1 MTPTQATSTVM
12 EDSAGFTDVSTP
24 ISRRLDALPVGRF
37 HYKMMA
43 IIGAGVFLDG
53 FELALASGVLGQLVH
68 LGWSTLKYN
77 GYFVTSTFIG
87 FMIGCWAAGSI
98 GDRLGRRVSYQ
109 LNLAIFGGASLLA
122 AIAPNMETLIVLRFF
137 MGIGLGAELV
147 LGFATLAEFVP
158 PGKRGRLVAT
168 LSFIAQ
174 CGVFLSSLVGLWVIP
189 NLGWRYMFAIAGVGA
204 MVVWF
209 MRKFMPESPRW
220 LESNG
225 RAAEAD
231 VIVRDIEASLGVAHH
246 DAAPLN
252 VTTTSTA
259 TPPAECVG
267 VGALFS
273 KAYVRRTII
282 GIATLCVIQI
292 CLYGMVSWL
301 PTFFV
306 KQGFDIVKSLK
317 WSMIMM
323 LGGPAGGLIGLLLAD
338 RLGRKPILSVAAIAA
353 IGLSYLYV
361 QQQSQTALMVL
372 GFLLLTAFYVIVVVG
387 QAVYVSELFPTSIRM
402 RGTGLC
408 STVSRVLAASI
419 QFIIPSLFAWGGINA
434 IVTAVGGSLLVFALI
449 VLLVGVETKSKSLES
464 ISV

>member
-1 MTPTQATSTVM
+1 MTSTHATSTVM
-12 EDSAGFTDVSTP
+12 ADSAGFSDASTP
-24 ISRRLDALPVGRF
+24 ISQRLDALPVGGF

-68 LGWSTLKYN
+68 LGWSSLKYN
-77 GYFVTSTFIG
+77 GYFVTATFIG
-87 FMIGCWAAGSI
+87 FMIGCWAAGII

-122 AIAPNMETLIVLRFF
+122 SIAPNIETLIGLRFF

-147 LGFATLAEFVP
+147 LGYATLAEFVP

-174 CGVFLSSLVGLWVIP
+174 CGVFLSSLVALWVIP

-204 MVVWF
+204 VIVWF

-220 LESNG
+220 LESKG
-225 RAAEAD
+225 RTAEAD
-231 VIVRDIEASLGVAHH
+231 AIVRDIEASFGVTQQAPSVGAVQKT
-246 DAAPLN
+246 AA
-252 VTTTSTA
+252 SQAA
-259 TPPAECVG
+259 TPG
-267 VGALFS
+267 VGTLFS

-306 KQGFDIVKSLK
+306 QQGFDIVKSLK
-317 WSMIMM
+317 WSMVMT

-338 RLGRKPILSVAAIAA
+338 RVGRKPILAIAAFVA

-361 QQQSQTALMVL
+361 QQQSESALMVL
-372 GFLLLTAFYVIVVVG
+372 GFLLLTSFYVIVVVG

-419 QFIIPSLFAWGGINA
+419 QFIIPPLFAWGGINA

-449 VLLVGVETKSKSLES
+449 VMLVGVETKSKSLES

>member
-1 MTPTQATSTVM
+1 M

-87 FMIGCWAAGSI
+87 FMIGCWAAGII

>member
-1 MTPTQATSTVM
+1 MA
-12 EDSAGFTDVSTP
+12 DSAGSPDSGTP

-53 FELALASGVLGQLVH
+53 FELALAGGVLGQLVH
-68 LGWSTLKYN
+68 LGWSNLKYN
-77 GYFVTSTFIG
+77 GYFVTATFIG
-87 FMIGCWAAGSI
+87 FMIGCWAAGVI

-122 AIAPNMETLIVLRFF
+122 AIAPNIETLIGLRFL

-158 PGKRGRLVAT
+158 PGKRGHLVAT

-174 CGVFLSSLVGLWVIP
+174 SGVFLSSLVALWVIP
-189 NLGWRYMFAIAGVGA
+189 NLGWRYMFAIAGVCA
-204 MVVWF
+204 IVVWF

-220 LESNG
+220 LESKG
-225 RAAEAD
+225 RSVEAD
-231 VIVRDIEASLGVAHH
+231 AIVRDIEASFGIAHSNAVAAGAVANAAATRTVTPGV
-246 DAAPLN
+246 
-252 VTTTSTA
+252 S
-259 TPPAECVG
+259 
-267 VGALFS
+267 ALFS

-292 CLYGMVSWL
+292 CLYGMVTWL

-306 KQGFDIVKSLK
+306 QQGFDIVKSLK
-317 WSMIMM
+317 WSMIMT

-338 RLGRKPILSVAAIAA
+338 RVGRKPILTVAALVA

-361 QQQSQTALMVL
+361 QPQSETVLMLL
-372 GFLLLTAFYVIVVVG
+372 GFLLLTSFYVIVVVG

-419 QFIIPSLFAWGGINA
+419 QFIVPPLFAWGGINA
-434 IVTAVGGSLLVFALI
+434 IVTAVGASLLVFVLI
-449 VLLVGVETKSKSLES
+449 VLFVGVETRSKSLES

>member
-87 FMIGCWAAGSI
+87 FMIGCWAAGII